1 MQITKIRLKNWRNF
15 QKAEA
20 EKLAD
25 VCYIL
30 GPNASGKSNLLDVFR
45 FLRDIAKPKGGGL
58 QIALDTRGSLKKLR
72 CLHARGDTDV
82 MIEIELASEYEVPT
96 WRYSLIF
103 NMPSRGKRITT
114 VKKESVIKIERDG
127 TETTVL
133 QRPNNDDKKDP
144 ERLYETHLEQISANS
159 KFRNLAEFFGSI
171 TYVHLVPQLLKFGDR
186 IGGHILEED
195 PFGQA
200 FMERIAATQNKTRTA
215 RLKRIEKALQA
226 VIPHLEDLQFIKDEI
241 SGRPHLEIR
250 YKHHRP
256 HGAKQRED
264 QFSDGTLRL
273 ISILW
278 LLQEG
283 GDSPLLLE
291 EPELSLNEQIV
302 ENIPR
307 LVDEVRR
314 KLKNKRQLFISTHSE
329 ALLSNPGIDPTGIMV
344 IVPSVEGSTLRGVNS
359 DELSAMA
366 SGFSPADV
374 VLPNARRVSDK
385 SQIEFSL

>member
-1 MQITKIRLKNWRNF
+1 MQITKIKLKNWRNF
-15 QKAEA
+15 QKSEA
-20 EKLAD
+20 KDLAD

-30 GPNASGKSNLLDVFR
+30 GPNASGKSNLLDVLR

-58 QIALDTRGSLKKLR
+58 QIALGTRGSLKKLR

-82 MIEIELASEYEVPT
+82 MLEVELSSESGVRQ
-96 WRYSLIF
+96 WRYNLTI

-114 VKKESVIKIERDG
+114 VKKESVVKIGKEG
-127 TETTVL
+127 TEVTVL
-133 QRPNNDDKKDP
+133 MRPNSEDKKDP
-144 ERLYETHLEQISANS
+144 VRLQETHLEQISANS
-159 KFRNLAEFFGSI
+159 KFRILAEFFGAI

-186 IGGHILEED
+186 IGGHVLEED

-200 FMERIAATQNKTRTA
+200 FMERIAATQNKTRVA

-226 VIPHLEDLQFIKDEI
+226 VIPHLEDLQFIKDEV

-250 YKHHRP
+250 YRHHRP

-291 EPELSLNEQIV
+291 EPELSLNEEIV
-302 ENIPR
+302 ANIPR

-314 KLKNKRQLFISTHSE
+314 RLKNKRQLFISTHSE
-329 ALLSNPGIDPTGIMV
+329 ALLSNPGIDPAGIMV
-344 IVPSVEGSTLRGVNS
+344 IVPSPEGSTLRGANE

-366 SGFSPADV
+366 SGFSPAEV
-374 VLPNARRVSDK
+374 VLPNARRVSDEA
-385 SQIEFSL
+385 QIEFAL

>member
-1 MQITKIRLKNWRNF
+1 
-15 QKAEA
+15 
-20 EKLAD
+20 
-25 VCYIL
+25 
-30 GPNASGKSNLLDVFR
+30 
-45 FLRDIAKPKGGGL
+45 
-58 QIALDTRGSLKKLR
+58 
-72 CLHARGDTDV
+72 